1 MPRIDSAVY
10 ESYERSGYGGYANP
24 IASTETWAQY
34 TANHIR
40 YLPAQRSATILDVGC
55 GPGHFLSWLREWGFT
70 GARGV
75 DLSDNA
81 VRFCMQHGLAAERV
95 LDVREYLEARPQTFD
110 LVTMNDVIEHF
121 MYEEVVDILR
131 LCRGSLRPGGHLL
144 VKTINMANWGGLYL
158 RYADFTHR
166 VGFTETSLR
175 QVLLAA
181 GFQSVRVE
189 PYRVPSGGIR
199 RNVWRIA
206 GRVLQQFRRAKL
218 FVDLGADTPR
228 VLSKTL
234 FAVANT

>member
-1 MPRIDSAVY
+1 MHRKDSAIY

-24 IASTETWAQY
+24 IASSETWAQY
-34 TANHIR
+34 ATNHTR
-40 YLPAQRSATILDVGC
+40 YLPAERSATILDVGC
-55 GPGHFLSWLREWGFT
+55 GAGHFLSWLRASGYVS
-70 GARGV
+70 ARGV
-75 DLSDNA
+75 DLSENA
-81 VRFCMQHGLAAERV
+81 VRYCVQQGLAAEHV
-95 LDVREYLEARPQTFD
+95 QDVREYLDACPQTFD

-121 MYEEVVDILR
+121 IYDDVVDILR
-131 LCRGSLRPGGHLL
+131 LCRGSLRPAGHLL
-144 VKTINMANWGGLYL
+144 VKTINMANRGGLYL

-181 GFQSVRVE
+181 GFQTVSVE

-199 RNVWRIA
+199 RSVWRIA
-206 GRVLQQFRRAKL
+206 GRVLHQFRRAKL

-228 VLSKTL
+228 ILSKTL